1 MNEERAP
8 EDVYQREKKGSR
20 EKGELNEYENQVTF
34 PARDNLASAA
44 QC

>member
-1 MNEERAP
+1 MNEEQAP
-8 EDVYQREKKGSR
+8 EYAYQREKRGSR